1 MLVGKF
7 DLKRIVALVKSNRL
21 IADVKLGLFQLVKIL
36 VDSGFISEQIA
47 KTLTKGFTETTATS
61 DQIDTLGVGKAESE
75 ALNST
80 DSAALDVS
88 KPLSDAYSASD
99 SLDLLDFG
107 KRPLDTA
114 YSADQIN
121 KFEMTMQLA
130 TSVGV
135 TDDFDGA
142 AVPDDDQTIQ
152 FIKALSNV
160 SYSADNQV
168 LSPGKVLTDSY
179 TLSDSN
185 ILTFGKTAADSA
197 ATSDTQTFAATKPLS
212 DSSTAAEAK
221 VLAFAKPFTD
231 GSSAAESDIK
241 SFGKIR
247 SDSALSSDSGTLLN
261 QDYVDNP
268 NYFADD
274 YVGAKRTF

>member
-21 IADVKLGLFQLVKIL
+21 IANVKLGLFQLVKIL
-36 VDSGFISEQIA
+36 TDSGFISEQISNRLG
-47 KTLTKGFTETTATS
+47 KVFSDSTATS
-61 DQIDTLGVGKAESE
+61 DQIDTLGVGKAQSE

-80 DSAALDVS
+80 DSAALGVS
-88 KPLSDAYSASD
+88 KPFSDAYGVAD
-99 SLDLLDFG
+99 GVDLLDFG

-135 TDDFDGA
+135 TDDLDGQ

-160 SYSADNQV
+160 SYSADSQV
-168 LSPGKVLTDSY
+168 LTPGKVLSDSY
-179 TLSDSN
+179 SLADSN
-185 ILTFGKTAADSA
+185 ILTFGKTASDSA
-197 ATSDTQTFAATKPLS
+197 ATSDTQTFAAAKQVT
-212 DSSTAAEAK
+212 DISTAAEAA

-231 GSSAAESDIK
+231 GSDATESDIK

-247 SDSALSSDSGTLLN
+247 SDSALSSDSGSLLN

-268 NYFADD
+268 HYFADD
-274 YVGAKRTF
+274 FVGAKRTF